1 MALCARFPDRLNFNS
16 TFTNKYNILQI
27 TGGEVPLIATT
38 TTKIHGSN
46 VYRNTRYKVESI
58 LDDAVILK
66 SQVDGSLVLC
76 KEMDI
81 NINFDFA
88 YAITVNK
95 AQGLEWENVC
105 CYITSS
111 DLNLK
116 TYNALYVALTR
127 GKQNII
133 IASDGHVGDS
143 NRMSVK
149 DLQNILNIKYKF
161 YNNFNEYLKM
171 EK

>member
-1 MALCARFPDRLNFNS
+1 
-16 TFTNKYNILQI
+16 
-27 TGGEVPLIATT
+27 
-38 TTKIHGSN
+38 
-46 VYRNTRYKVESI
+46 
-58 LDDAVILK
+58 
-66 SQVDGSLVLC
+66 
-76 KEMDI
+76 MDI

-111 DLNLK
+111 DWNLK
-116 TYNALYVALTR
+116 SYNALYVALTR

-133 IASDGHVGDS
+133 IASDGHADDS
-143 NRMSVK
+143 SNNNRMSVK

-161 YNNFNEYLKM
+161 YNNFNE
-171 EK
+171 